1 MGADD
6 KQKKVHVVV
15 DGDRMSKIAH
25 DNGFADY
32 HALYMAQPEAFRKKR
47 PNPEILMPGDEIVLP
62 DKIEEKL
69 AATDRKA
76 QKYEEDTK
84 LPEVR
89 VTLVAAGHAVAN
101 KTFTVIVDP
110 PPAGSGKAATPLGTV
125 KSDANGAVKFHV
137 DPAASKVI
145 LVCQETPFT
154 IALRLGSLRPVTEAG
169 GVEQRLDNLGY
180 RAPIAPP
187 AAPAGSEA
195 EKKAKEA
202 HERRIGKTAARFQED
217 KKKPADGK
225 IDADLRELL
234 VKAHEP

>member
-1 MGADD
+1 MGADETP
-6 KQKKVHVVV
+6 KKIHVVA

-62 DKIEEKL
+62 DKIEEKHS
-69 AATDRKA
+69 AADRKA

-89 VTLVAAGHAVAN
+89 VTLVSAGQAVAN
-101 KTFTVIVDP
+101 RTFTVIVDP
-110 PPAGSGKAATPLGTV
+110 PAGRPAAPLGTV
-125 KSDANGAVKFHV
+125 KSDGKGAVKLHV
-137 DPAASKVI
+137 DPGARKVI
-145 LVCQETPFT
+145 LVCQDPPFQV
-154 IALRLGSLRPVTEAG
+154 ALRLGTLRPVTEPG

-180 RAPIAPP
+180 RLPISP
-187 AAPAGSEA
+187 ASPPAGSDA
-195 EKKAKEA
+195 EKKAREA
-202 HERRIGKTAARFQED
+202 HERRIGKQAARFQED
-217 KKKPADGK
+217 RKKPADGK
-225 IDADLRELL
+225 IDADLRDLL